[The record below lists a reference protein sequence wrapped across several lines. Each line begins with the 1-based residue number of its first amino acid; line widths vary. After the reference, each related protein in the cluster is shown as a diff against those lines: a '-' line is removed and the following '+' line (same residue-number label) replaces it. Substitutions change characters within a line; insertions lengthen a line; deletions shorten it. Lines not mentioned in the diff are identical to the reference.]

1 MKTAYEMRISD
12 WSSDVCSSDLEGRGI
27 RLGYVVAN
35 PRPCD
40 GEPQILID
48 LLALEQVLKS
58 AGQMLTDSL
67 QIDRGTALRA
77 LYDEGVLI
85 AEERKGRMPRYTV
98 QRVKIGREQVGTP
111 VNNEPLG

>member
-77 LYDEGVLI
+77 VDRKSVVEGTSVTGSVDLV
-85 AEERKGRMPRYTV
+85 GRRIIKKTNKK
-98 QRVKIGREQVGTP
+98 RLTRE
-111 VNNEPLG
+111 LKS